1 VPVRRV
7 GLPDKFVEQG
17 SQAELRARYNLNAD
31 GIVATVRNAVDDKQ
45 VPVKLEAR
53 KGAV

>member
-1 VPVRRV
+1 M
-7 GLPDKFVEQG
+7 PDKFVEQG
-17 SQAELRARYNLNAD
+17 SQTELRGRYNLNAD

-45 VPVKLEAR
+45 MPMKLEAH